1 MYIYNIIITQKN
13 KAMNKLENKIKS
25 LTTEMLIETFK
36 GLESNL
42 TKEADLVN
50 DLVMNELENRLSESE
65 FEAILE
71 EVYAD

>member
-1 MYIYNIIITQKN
+1 
-13 KAMNKLENKIKS
+13 MNKLENKIKS